1 MVLRPIALVGGFAL
15 PSFVA
20 FFSAVLLAGVAL
32 VLPVCIVTSVIR
44 ALGATGQLPHQR
56 IR

>member
-1 MVLRPIALVGGFAL
+1 VLRPTALVGGFDV

-32 VLPVCIVTSVIR
+32 VLPVCIVASVVR
-44 ALGATGQLPHQR
+44 AIGATGQLPHQR